1 MSLKPGTNYTVTK
14 HTAVGGV
21 TSVTKDPFSSREVG
35 RTHISAQTFVVPTA
49 DISSADHCIQVNH
62 NLSDGDAVVYWSAG
76 GLHLTKANSSGINV
90 AAMNPQVGE
99 VDLIANTLHDANR
112 AHGLKTGDTVVYAH
126 GGGTLITSSPQLVT
140 NKEYYVIK
148 VDDNTIKLAT
158 TYDNA
163 IAGTAIDLQT
173 TGNNDQ
179 VIQDCIQDNETL
191 YISRKTGSETS
202 EFYLHANKNAA
213 LLSGGGGTDK
223 LVIDN
228 VLKGNNNQVFSTSFG
243 RLAPTSD

>member
-62 NLSDGDAVVYWSAG
+62 NLSDGDAVVYHSMNGLSIDLDAAMDPDTGDVSIHDDTIYDASKVHRLETGDKVRYENGGGGDDIG
-76 GLHLTKANSSGINV
+76 GL
-90 AAMNPQVGE
+90 
-99 VDLIANTLHDANR
+99 
-112 AHGLKTGDTVVYAH
+112 
-126 GGGTLITSSPQLVT
+126 T
-140 NKEYYVIK
+140 NGAYYFAIK
-148 VDDNTIKLAT
+148 VTANGIKLAD
-158 TYDNA
+158 TYNDALNGDA
-163 IAGTAIDLQT
+163 KNLTG

-179 VIQDCIQDNETL
+179 NIKRLLQDNQTL
-191 YISRKTGSETS
+191 YISRKSGSETS

-213 LLSGGGGTDK
+213 LLSGGGGVDK

-228 VLKGNNNQVFSTSFG
+228 TLKGNNSQVFSTSFG
-243 RLAPTSD
+243 RLSPKVD